1 MRTGIVVFPGSNCDR
16 DVHHVLNDV
25 MGINAQ
31 YIWHT
36 EESIDQYDAL
46 ILPGGFS
53 YGDRLRAG
61 VIAAQ
66 SPIVEA
72 IKKKAQEGLPILG
85 ICNGFQ
91 ILVEA
96 GILPGALV
104 KNVKLKF
111 SCKWLKME
119 VLNVNTPFTNMFRL
133 NDEITIPIAH
143 GEGRFVISDDKIPQL
158 KQNNQIVFKYKDQ
171 NPNGSTEM
179 IAAICN
185 KEGNVMGLM
194 PHPERA
200 SEPILSPNQTKS
212 NAGLI
217 FRSLKNFLSPHLKTE
232 LMI

>member
-1 MRTGIVVFPGSNCDR
+1 VKLGIVVFPGSNCER

-25 MGINAQ
+25 IGISAQ
-31 YIWHT
+31 YVWHM
-36 EESIDQYDAL
+36 EDSIDDCDAL

-72 IKKKAQEGLPILG
+72 IKKKAEEGLPILG

-96 GILPGALV
+96 GLLPGALI

-111 SCKWLKME
+111 SCKWLEME
-119 VLNVNTPFTNMFRL
+119 VLNVNTPFTNLFRV
-133 NDEITIPIAH
+133 NDKISIPIAH
-143 GEGRFVISDDKIPQL
+143 GEGRYVIGDDKLHQL
-158 KQNNQIVFKYKDQ
+158 YENNQVVFKYKDQ

-185 KEGNVMGLM
+185 ENGNVMGLM

-200 SEPILSPNQTKS
+200 SEPILSPDQKKS
-212 NAGLI
+212 NADLI
-217 FRSLKNFLSPHLKTE
+217 FLSLKNFLSSYIKN
-232 LMI
+232 

>member
-1 MRTGIVVFPGSNCDR
+1 MKVGIVVFPGSNCDR
-16 DVHHVLNDV
+16 DVYHVLNDV
-25 MGINAQ
+25 LGLGAQ
-31 YIWHT
+31 YVWHT
-36 EESIDQYDAL
+36 EKSINDFDAL

-72 IKKKAQEGLPILG
+72 IKKKAYEGLPILG

-96 GILPGALV
+96 GLLPGALMR
-104 KNVKLKF
+104 NDKLQF
-111 SCKWLKME
+111 SCKWLKIE
-119 VLNVNTPFTNMFRL
+119 VLNVNTPFTNLLRL
-133 NDEITIPIAH
+133 NDEISIPIAH
-143 GEGRFVISDDKIPQL
+143 GEGRYVIDDDKL
-158 KQNNQIVFKYKDQ
+158 HHLYENNQIVFKYKDQ

-185 KEGNVMGLM
+185 EEGNVMGLM

-200 SEPILSPNQTKS
+200 TETILSPTHAKS

-217 FRSLKNFLSPHLKTE
+217 FLSLKNFLSNYIKN
-232 LMI
+232 

>member
-1 MRTGIVVFPGSNCDR
+1 MKTGIVVFPGSNCDR

-25 MGINAQ
+25 VGINAE
-31 YIWHT
+31 YVWHT
-36 EESIDQYDAL
+36 EKSIEDYDAL

-72 IKKKAQEGLPILG
+72 IKKKADEGLPILG

-96 GILPGALV
+96 GLLPGALI

-111 SCKWLKME
+111 SCKWLQME
-119 VLNVNTPFTNMFRL
+119 VLNVNTPFTNLFRL
-133 NDEITIPIAH
+133 NDQINIPIAH
-143 GEGRFVISDDKIPQL
+143 GEGRYIINNDKIHEL
-158 KQNNQIVFKYKDQ
+158 NENNQIVFKYKDQ

-200 SEPILSPNQTKS
+200 SESILSPNQTRS

-217 FRSLKNFLSPHLKTE
+217 FLSLKNFLSSYIKN
-232 LMI
+232 

>member
-217 FRSLKNFLSPHLKTE
+217 FRSLKNFLSPHLKN
-232 LMI
+232 

>member
-1 MRTGIVVFPGSNCDR
+1 MKTGIVVFPGSNCDR

-25 MGINAQ
+25 VGINAE
-31 YIWHT
+31 YVWHT
-36 EESIDQYDAL
+36 EKSIEDYDAL

-66 SPIVEA
+66 SPIMEA
-72 IKKKAQEGLPILG
+72 IKKKADEGLPILG

-96 GILPGALV
+96 GLLPGALV

-111 SCKWLKME
+111 SCKWLQME
-119 VLNVNTPFTNMFRL
+119 VLNVNTPFTNLFRL
-133 NDEITIPIAH
+133 NDQINIPIAH
-143 GEGRFVISDDKIPQL
+143 GEGRYIINNDKIHEL
-158 KQNNQIVFKYKDQ
+158 NENNQIVFKYKDQ

-200 SEPILSPNQTKS
+200 SESILSPNQTRS

-217 FRSLKNFLSPHLKTE
+217 FLSLKNFLSSYIKN
-232 LMI
+232 

>member
-1 MRTGIVVFPGSNCDR
+1 VKLGIVVFPGSNCER

-25 MGINAQ
+25 IGISAQ
-31 YIWHT
+31 YVWHM
-36 EESIDQYDAL
+36 EKSIDDYDAL

-72 IKKKAQEGLPILG
+72 IKKKAEEGLPILG

-96 GILPGALV
+96 GLLPGALI

-111 SCKWLKME
+111 SCKWLEME
-119 VLNVNTPFTNMFRL
+119 VLNVNTPFTNLFRVK
-133 NDEITIPIAH
+133 DKISIPIAH
-143 GEGRFVISDDKIPQL
+143 GEGRYVIGDDKL
-158 KQNNQIVFKYKDQ
+158 HDLYENNQVVFKYKDQ

-185 KEGNVMGLM
+185 EKGNVMGLM

-200 SEPILSPNQTKS
+200 SEPILSPDQKKS
-212 NAGLI
+212 TADLI
-217 FRSLKNFLSPHLKTE
+217 FLSLKNFLSSYITN
-232 LMI
+232 

>member
-1 MRTGIVVFPGSNCDR
+1 MKVGIVVFPGSNCDR

-25 MGINAQ
+25 IGISAQ
-31 YIWHT
+31 YVWHM
-36 EESIDQYDAL
+36 EDSIDDCDAL

-72 IKKKAQEGLPILG
+72 IKKKAEEGLPILG

-96 GILPGALV
+96 GLLPGALI

-111 SCKWLKME
+111 SCKWLEME
-119 VLNVNTPFTNMFRL
+119 VLNVKTPFTNLFRV
-133 NDEITIPIAH
+133 NDKISIPIAH
-143 GEGRFVISDDKIPQL
+143 GEGRYVIGDDKL
-158 KQNNQIVFKYKDQ
+158 HDLYENNQVVFKYKDQ

-185 KEGNVMGLM
+185 ENGNVMGLM

-200 SEPILSPNQTKS
+200 SEPILSPDQKKS
-212 NAGLI
+212 NADLI
-217 FRSLKNFLSPHLKTE
+217 FLSLKNFLSSYIKN
-232 LMI
+232 

>member
-1 MRTGIVVFPGSNCDR
+1 MKTGIVVFPGSNCDR

-25 MGINAQ
+25 VEINAE
-31 YIWHT
+31 YVWHM
-36 EESIDQYDAL
+36 EKSIEDYDAL

-66 SPIVEA
+66 SPIMEA
-72 IKKKAQEGLPILG
+72 IKKKANEGLPILG

-96 GILPGALV
+96 GLLPGALV
-104 KNVKLKF
+104 KNVKLRF
-111 SCKWLKME
+111 SCKWLEME
-119 VLNVNTPFTNMFRL
+119 VLNVNTPFTNLFRL
-133 NDEITIPIAH
+133 NDQINIPIAH
-143 GEGRFVISDDKIPQL
+143 GEGRYILSDDKL
-158 KQNNQIVFKYKDQ
+158 HDLNENNQIVFKYKDQ

-200 SEPILSPNQTKS
+200 SEPILLPNQTTS

-217 FRSLKNFLSPHLKTE
+217 FLSLKNFLSSYIKN
-232 LMI
+232 

>member
-1 MRTGIVVFPGSNCDR
+1 MRAGIVVFPGSNCDR

-36 EESIDQYDAL
+36 EESINQYDAL

-96 GILPGALV
+96 GLLPGALV
-104 KNVKLKF
+104 KNVKLQF

-119 VLNVNTPFTNMFRL
+119 VLNVNTPFTNMFSL
-133 NDEITIPIAH
+133 NDEIAIPIAH
-143 GEGRFVISDDKIPQL
+143 GEGRFVIDDDKLHEL

-217 FRSLKNFLSPHLKTE
+217 FHSLKNFLSTYIKK
-232 LMI
+232 

>member
-1 MRTGIVVFPGSNCDR
+1 MKTGIVVFPGSNCDR

-25 MGINAQ
+25 VGINAEFV
-31 YIWHT
+31 WHM
-36 EESIDQYDAL
+36 EKSIEGYDAL

-72 IKKKAQEGLPILG
+72 IKKKANEGLPILG

-96 GILPGALV
+96 GLLPGALV

-111 SCKWLKME
+111 SCKWLEVE
-119 VLNVNTPFTNMFRL
+119 VLNVNTPFTNLFRI
-133 NDEITIPIAH
+133 NDQINIPIAH
-143 GEGRFVISDDKIPQL
+143 GEGRYIISDDKL
-158 KQNNQIVFKYKDQ
+158 HDLNENNQIVFKYKDQ
-171 NPNGSTEM
+171 NPNGSTEL

-200 SEPILSPNQTKS
+200 SEPILLPNQTTS

-217 FRSLKNFLSPHLKTE
+217 FLSLKNFLSSYIKN
-232 LMI
+232 

>member
-36 EESIDQYDAL
+36 KESIDDYDAL

-61 VIAAQ
+61 VIAAK

-72 IKKKAQEGLPILG
+72 IKKKAHEGLPILG

-96 GILPGALV
+96 GLLPGALV

-119 VLNVNTPFTNMFRL
+119 VLNVNTPFTNMFKL
-133 NDEITIPIAH
+133 NDEIQIPIAH
-143 GEGRFVISDDKIPQL
+143 GEGRFVIGDGTLEEL

-179 IAAICN
+179 IAAICS

-200 SEPILSPNQTKS
+200 SEPILSPNQTSS

-217 FRSLKNFLSPHLKTE
+217 FRSLKKFLSSHLKN
-232 LMI
+232 

>member
-1 MRTGIVVFPGSNCDR
+1 MKTGIVVFPGSNCDR
-16 DVHHVLNDV
+16 DIHHVLNDV
-25 MGINAQ
+25 VGINAE
-31 YIWHT
+31 YVWHT
-36 EESIDQYDAL
+36 EKSIEDYDAL

-72 IKKKAQEGLPILG
+72 IKKKAIEGLPILG

-96 GILPGALV
+96 GLLPGALV

-111 SCKWLKME
+111 SCKWLEME
-119 VLNVNTPFTNMFRL
+119 VLNVNTPFTNLFRL
-133 NDEITIPIAH
+133 NDQINIPIAH
-143 GEGRFVISDDKIPQL
+143 GEGRYIISDDKL
-158 KQNNQIVFKYKDQ
+158 HELNENNQIVFKYKDQ

-185 KEGNVMGLM
+185 KEGNIMGLM

-200 SEPILSPNQTKS
+200 SEPILLPNQTTS

-217 FRSLKNFLSPHLKTE
+217 FLSLKNFLSSYIKN
-232 LMI
+232 

>member
-31 YIWHT
+31 YVWHT
-36 EESIDQYDAL
+36 EKSIDEYDAL

-66 SPIVEA
+66 SPIVET

-119 VLNVNTPFTNMFRL
+119 VLNVNTPFTNMYRL

-143 GEGRFVISDDKIPQL
+143 GEGRFVISNDKIPEL
-158 KQNNQIVFKYKDQ
+158 EQNNQIVFKYKDQ

-217 FRSLKNFLSPHLKTE
+217 FRSLKNFLSHIKN
-232 LMI
+232 

>member
-1 MRTGIVVFPGSNCDR
+1 MKVGIVVFPGSNCDR

-25 MGINAQ
+25 IGISAQ
-31 YIWHT
+31 YVWHM
-36 EESIDQYDAL
+36 EKSIIDYDAL
-46 ILPGGFS
+46 LLPGGFS

-72 IKKKAQEGLPILG
+72 IKKKAEDGLPILG

-96 GILPGALV
+96 GLLPGALI

-111 SCKWLKME
+111 SCKWLEME
-119 VLNVNTPFTNMFRL
+119 VLNVNTPFTNLFRL
-133 NDEITIPIAH
+133 NDKISIPIAH
-143 GEGRFVISDDKIPQL
+143 GEGRYVISDDKL
-158 KQNNQIVFKYKDQ
+158 HDLYENNQVVFKYKDQ

-185 KEGNVMGLM
+185 EEGNVMGLM

-217 FRSLKNFLSPHLKTE
+217 FLSLKNFLSSYIKN
-232 LMI
+232 

>member
-1 MRTGIVVFPGSNCDR
+1 MRAGIVVFPGSNCDR

-36 EESIDQYDAL
+36 EESINQYDAL

-96 GILPGALV
+96 GLLPGALV
-104 KNVKLKF
+104 KNVKLQF

-119 VLNVNTPFTNMFRL
+119 VLNVKTPFTNMFNL
-133 NDEITIPIAH
+133 NDEIAIPIAH
-143 GEGRFVISDDKIPQL
+143 GEGRFVIDDDKLHEL

-217 FRSLKNFLSPHLKTE
+217 FHSLKNFLSTYIKK
-232 LMI
+232 

>member
-1 MRTGIVVFPGSNCDR
+1 MKTGIVVFPGSNCDR
-16 DVHHVLNDV
+16 DIHHVLNDV
-25 MGINAQ
+25 VGINAE
-31 YIWHT
+31 YVWHT
-36 EESIDQYDAL
+36 EKSIEDYDAL

-72 IKKKAQEGLPILG
+72 IKKKAIEGLPILG

-96 GILPGALV
+96 GLLPGALV

-111 SCKWLKME
+111 SCKWLEME
-119 VLNVNTPFTNMFRL
+119 VLNVNTPFTNLYRL
-133 NDEITIPIAH
+133 NDQINIPIAH
-143 GEGRFVISDDKIPQL
+143 GEGRYIISDDKL
-158 KQNNQIVFKYKDQ
+158 HELNENNQIVFKYKDQ

-185 KEGNVMGLM
+185 KEGNIMGLM

-200 SEPILSPNQTKS
+200 SEPILLPNQTTS

-217 FRSLKNFLSPHLKTE
+217 FLSLKNFLSSYIKN
-232 LMI
+232 

>member
-1 MRTGIVVFPGSNCDR
+1 MKTGIVVFPGSNCDR

-25 MGINAQ
+25 VGINAE
-31 YIWHT
+31 YVWHT
-36 EESIDQYDAL
+36 EKSIEDYDAL

-72 IKKKAQEGLPILG
+72 IKKKANEGLPILG

-96 GILPGALV
+96 GLLPGALV

-111 SCKWLKME
+111 SCKWLEME
-119 VLNVNTPFTNMFRL
+119 VLNVNTPFTNLFRL
-133 NDEITIPIAH
+133 NDQVNIPIAH
-143 GEGRFVISDDKIPQL
+143 GEGRYIISDDKL
-158 KQNNQIVFKYKDQ
+158 HDLNENNQIVFKYKNQ

-200 SEPILSPNQTKS
+200 SEPILLPNQTTS

-217 FRSLKNFLSPHLKTE
+217 FLSLKNFLSSYIKN
-232 LMI
+232 

>member
-1 MRTGIVVFPGSNCDR
+1 
-16 DVHHVLNDV
+16 

-66 SPIVEA
+66 SPILEA

-96 GILPGALV
+96 GLLPGALV
-104 KNVKLKF
+104 KNVKLQF

-119 VLNVNTPFTNMFRL
+119 VLNINTPFTNMFRL

-143 GEGRFVISDDKIPQL
+143 GEGRFVIDDVKLREL

-185 KEGNVMGLM
+185 KKGNVMGLM

-212 NAGLI
+212 NADLI
-217 FRSLKNFLSPHLKTE
+217 FHSLKNFLSSYIKN
-232 LMI
+232 

>member
-1 MRTGIVVFPGSNCDR
+1 MKVGIVVFPGSNCDR

-25 MGINAQ
+25 IGISAQ
-31 YIWHT
+31 YVWHM
-36 EESIDQYDAL
+36 EKSIIDYDAL

-72 IKKKAQEGLPILG
+72 IKKKAEEGLPILG

-96 GILPGALV
+96 GLLPGALI

-111 SCKWLKME
+111 SCKWLEME
-119 VLNVNTPFTNMFRL
+119 VLNVNTPFTNLFRL
-133 NDEITIPIAH
+133 NDKISIPIAH
-143 GEGRFVISDDKIPQL
+143 GEGRYVISYDKLDDL
-158 KQNNQIVFKYKDQ
+158 YENNQVVFKYKDQ

-185 KEGNVMGLM
+185 EEGNVMGLM

-217 FRSLKNFLSPHLKTE
+217 FLSLKNFLSSYIKN
-232 LMI
+232 

>member
-1 MRTGIVVFPGSNCDR
+1 
-16 DVHHVLNDV
+16 

-36 EESIDQYDAL
+36 EESINQYDAL

-96 GILPGALV
+96 GLLPGALV
-104 KNVKLKF
+104 KNVKLQF

-143 GEGRFVISDDKIPQL
+143 GEGRFVIDDDKLHEL

-217 FRSLKNFLSPHLKTE
+217 FHSLKNFLSTYIKK
-232 LMI
+232 

>member
-1 MRTGIVVFPGSNCDR
+1 VKTGIVVFPGSNCDR
-16 DVHHVLNDV
+16 DVHHVLNDIV
-25 MGINAQ
+25 GVNAE
-31 YIWHT
+31 YVWHT
-36 EESIDQYDAL
+36 EKSIEDYDAL

-66 SPIVEA
+66 CPIVEA
-72 IKKKAQEGLPILG
+72 IKKKADEGLPILG

-96 GILPGALV
+96 GLLPGALV

-111 SCKWLKME
+111 SCKWLEME
-119 VLNVNTPFTNMFRL
+119 VLNVNTPFTNLFRL
-133 NDEITIPIAH
+133 NDQISIPIAH
-143 GEGRFVISDDKIPQL
+143 GEGRYVISDDKL
-158 KQNNQIVFKYKDQ
+158 HDLNKNNQIVFKYKDQ

-200 SEPILSPNQTKS
+200 SEPILSPDQTRS
-212 NAGLI
+212 NAALI
-217 FRSLKNFLSPHLKTE
+217 FLSLKNFLSAYLKN
-232 LMI
+232 

>member
-1 MRTGIVVFPGSNCDR
+1 VKLGIVVFPGSNCER

-25 MGINAQ
+25 IGISAQ
-31 YIWHT
+31 YVWHM
-36 EESIDQYDAL
+36 EDSIDDCDAL

-61 VIAAQ
+61 VIAAR

-72 IKKKAQEGLPILG
+72 IKKKAEEGLPILG

-96 GILPGALV
+96 GLLPGALI

-111 SCKWLKME
+111 SCKWLEME
-119 VLNVNTPFTNMFRL
+119 VLNVNTPFTNLFRV
-133 NDEITIPIAH
+133 NDKISIPIAH
-143 GEGRFVISDDKIPQL
+143 GEGRYVIGDDKL
-158 KQNNQIVFKYKDQ
+158 HDLYENNQVVFKYKDQ

-185 KEGNVMGLM
+185 ENGNVMGLM

-200 SEPILSPNQTKS
+200 SEPILSPDQKKS
-212 NAGLI
+212 NADLI
-217 FRSLKNFLSPHLKTE
+217 FLSLKNFLSSYVKN
-232 LMI
+232 

>member
-1 MRTGIVVFPGSNCDR
+1 VKLGIVVFPGSNCER

-25 MGINAQ
+25 IGISAQ
-31 YIWHT
+31 YVWHM
-36 EESIDQYDAL
+36 EKSIDDYDAL

-53 YGDRLRAG
+53 YGDRVRAG

-72 IKKKAQEGLPILG
+72 IKKKAEEGLPILG

-96 GILPGALV
+96 GLLPGALI

-111 SCKWLKME
+111 SCKWLEME
-119 VLNVNTPFTNMFRL
+119 VLNVNTPFTNLFRV
-133 NDEITIPIAH
+133 NDKISIPIAH
-143 GEGRFVISDDKIPQL
+143 GEGRYVIGDDKL
-158 KQNNQIVFKYKDQ
+158 HDLYENNQVVFKYKDQ

-185 KEGNVMGLM
+185 EKGNVMGLM

-200 SEPILSPNQTKS
+200 SEPILSPDQKKS
-212 NAGLI
+212 NAVLI
-217 FRSLKNFLSPHLKTE
+217 FLSLKNFLSSYLKN
-232 LMI
+232 

>member
-1 MRTGIVVFPGSNCDR
+1 MKTGIVVFPGSNCDR

-25 MGINAQ
+25 VEINAE
-31 YIWHT
+31 YVWHM
-36 EESIDQYDAL
+36 EKSIEDYDAL

-72 IKKKAQEGLPILG
+72 IKKKANEGLPILG

-96 GILPGALV
+96 GLLPGALV

-111 SCKWLKME
+111 SCKWLEVE
-119 VLNVNTPFTNMFRL
+119 VLNVNTPFTNLFRI
-133 NDEITIPIAH
+133 NDQINIPIAH
-143 GEGRFVISDDKIPQL
+143 GEGRYIISDDKL
-158 KQNNQIVFKYKDQ
+158 HDLNENNQIVFKYKDQ
-171 NPNGSTEM
+171 NPNGSTEL

-200 SEPILSPNQTKS
+200 SEPILLPNQTTS

-217 FRSLKNFLSPHLKTE
+217 FLSLKNFLSSYIKN
-232 LMI
+232 

>member
-1 MRTGIVVFPGSNCDR
+1 VKLGIAVFPGSNCER

-25 MGINAQ
+25 IGIRAQ
-31 YIWHT
+31 YVWHM
-36 EESIDQYDAL
+36 EKSIDDYDAL

-72 IKKKAQEGLPILG
+72 IKKKAEEGLPILG

-96 GILPGALV
+96 GLLPGALI

-111 SCKWLKME
+111 SCKWLEME
-119 VLNVNTPFTNMFRL
+119 VLNVNTPFTNLFRV
-133 NDEITIPIAH
+133 NDKISIPIAH
-143 GEGRFVISDDKIPQL
+143 GEGRYVIGNDKL
-158 KQNNQIVFKYKDQ
+158 HDLYENNQVVFKYKDQ

-185 KEGNVMGLM
+185 EKGNVMGLM

-200 SEPILSPNQTKS
+200 SEPILSPDQKKS
-212 NAGLI
+212 NAELI
-217 FRSLKNFLSPHLKTE
+217 FLSLKNFLSSYLKN
-232 LMI
+232 

>member
-1 MRTGIVVFPGSNCDR
+1 MKTGIVVFPGSNCDR

-25 MGINAQ
+25 VGINAEFV
-31 YIWHT
+31 WHM
-36 EESIDQYDAL
+36 EKSIEGYDAL

-72 IKKKAQEGLPILG
+72 IKKKANEGLPILG

-96 GILPGALV
+96 GLLPGALV

-111 SCKWLKME
+111 SCKWLEVE
-119 VLNVNTPFTNMFRL
+119 VLNVNTPFTNLFRL
-133 NDEITIPIAH
+133 NDQINIPIAH
-143 GEGRFVISDDKIPQL
+143 GEGRYIISDDKL
-158 KQNNQIVFKYKDQ
+158 HDLNENNQIVFKYKDQ

-200 SEPILSPNQTKS
+200 SEPILLPNQTTS

-217 FRSLKNFLSPHLKTE
+217 FLSLKNFLSSYIKN
-232 LMI
+232 

>member
-1 MRTGIVVFPGSNCDR
+1 VKVGIVVFPGSNCDR
-16 DVHHVLNDV
+16 DVYHVLNDV
-25 MGINAQ
+25 LGLDAQ
-31 YIWHT
+31 YVWHT
-36 EESIDQYDAL
+36 EKSINDFDAL

-72 IKKKAQEGLPILG
+72 IKKKADQGLPILG

-96 GILPGALV
+96 GLLPGALMR
-104 KNVKLKF
+104 NNKLQF
-111 SCKWLKME
+111 SCKWLKIE
-119 VLNVNTPFTNMFRL
+119 VLNVKTPFTNLLRL
-133 NDEITIPIAH
+133 NDEISIPIAH
-143 GEGRFVISDDKIPQL
+143 GEGRYVIGDDRL
-158 KQNNQIVFKYKDQ
+158 HHLYENNQIVFKYKDQ

-185 KEGNVMGLM
+185 EEGNVMGLM

-200 SEPILSPNQTKS
+200 TETILSPTHAKS

-217 FRSLKNFLSPHLKTE
+217 FLSLKNFLSNYIKN
-232 LMI
+232 

>member
-36 EESIDQYDAL
+36 KESIDGYDAL

-61 VIAAQ
+61 VIAAK

-72 IKKKAQEGLPILG
+72 IKKKAHEGLPILG

-96 GILPGALV
+96 GLLPGALV

-119 VLNVNTPFTNMFRL
+119 VLNVNTPFTNMFKL
-133 NDEITIPIAH
+133 NDEIQIPIAH
-143 GEGRFVISDDKIPQL
+143 GEGRFVIGDDTLDEL
-158 KQNNQIVFKYKDQ
+158 KQNHQIVFKYKDQ

-179 IAAICN
+179 IAAICS

-200 SEPILSPNQTKS
+200 SEPILSPNQTSS

-217 FRSLKNFLSPHLKTE
+217 FRSLKKFLSSHLKN
-232 LMI
+232 

>member
-16 DVHHVLNDV
+16 DVHHILNDV
-25 MGINAQ
+25 IGIKAQ

-36 EESIDQYDAL
+36 EESIDKYDAL

-96 GILPGALV
+96 GLLPGALV
-104 KNVKLKF
+104 KNVKLQF

-143 GEGRFVISDDKIPQL
+143 GEGRFVIDDDKIHEL
-158 KQNNQIVFKYKDQ
+158 KQNNQIVFKYKEQ

-185 KEGNVMGLM
+185 TEGNVMGLM

-212 NAGLI
+212 NASLI
-217 FRSLKNFLSPHLKTE
+217 FNSLKNFLSTHIKK
-232 LMI
+232 

>member
-1 MRTGIVVFPGSNCDR
+1 MKTGIVVFPGSNCDR

-25 MGINAQ
+25 FGLNAE
-31 YIWHT
+31 YVWHM
-36 EESIDQYDAL
+36 ERSIEDYDAL

-66 SPIVEA
+66 SPIVED
-72 IKKKAQEGLPILG
+72 IKKKANEGLPILG

-96 GILPGALV
+96 GLLPGALV

-111 SCKWLKME
+111 SCKWLEME
-119 VLNVNTPFTNMFRL
+119 VLNVNTPFTNLFRL
-133 NDEITIPIAH
+133 NDQINIPIAH
-143 GEGRFVISDDKIPQL
+143 GEGRYIISDDKL
-158 KQNNQIVFKYKDQ
+158 HDLNENNQIVFKYKDQ

-200 SEPILSPNQTKS
+200 AEPILIPNQKTS

-217 FRSLKNFLSPHLKTE
+217 FLSLKNFLSSYIKN
-232 LMI
+232 

>member
-1 MRTGIVVFPGSNCDR
+1 MKVGIVVFPGSNCDR

-25 MGINAQ
+25 IGISAQ
-31 YIWHT
+31 FVWHM
-36 EESIDQYDAL
+36 EKSMIDYDAL

-72 IKKKAQEGLPILG
+72 IKKKAEEGLPILG

-96 GILPGALV
+96 GLLPGALI

-111 SCKWLKME
+111 SCKWLEME
-119 VLNVNTPFTNMFRL
+119 VLNVNTPFTNLFRL
-133 NDEITIPIAH
+133 NDKISIPIAH
-143 GEGRFVISDDKIPQL
+143 GEGRYVISDDKLHDLYENDQV
-158 KQNNQIVFKYKDQ
+158 VFKYKDQ

-185 KEGNVMGLM
+185 EEGNVMGLM

-217 FRSLKNFLSPHLKTE
+217 FLSLKNFLSSYIKN
-232 LMI
+232 

>member
-36 EESIDQYDAL
+36 KESIDDYDAL

-61 VIAAQ
+61 VIAAK

-72 IKKKAQEGLPILG
+72 IKKKAHEGLPILG

-96 GILPGALV
+96 GLLPGALV

-119 VLNVNTPFTNMFRL
+119 VLNVNTPFTNMFKL
-133 NDEITIPIAH
+133 NDEIQIPIAH
-143 GEGRFVISDDKIPQL
+143 GEGRFVIGDDTLDEL
-158 KQNNQIVFKYKDQ
+158 KQNHQIVFKYKDQ

-179 IAAICN
+179 IAAICS

-200 SEPILSPNQTKS
+200 SEPILSPNQTSS

-217 FRSLKNFLSPHLKTE
+217 FRSLKKFLSSHLKN
-232 LMI
+232 

>member
-1 MRTGIVVFPGSNCDR
+1 VKTGIVVFPGSNCDR
-16 DVHHVLNDV
+16 DVHHVLNYV
-25 MGINAQ
+25 VGVNSE
-31 YIWHT
+31 YVWHT
-36 EESIDQYDAL
+36 EKSIEDYDAL

-66 SPIVEA
+66 SPIVDA
-72 IKKKAQEGLPILG
+72 IKMKADEGLPILG

-96 GILPGALV
+96 GLLPGALV

-111 SCKWLKME
+111 SCKWLEME
-119 VLNVNTPFTNMFRL
+119 VLNVNTPFTNLFRL
-133 NDEITIPIAH
+133 NDRISIPIAH
-143 GEGRFVISDDKIPQL
+143 GEGRYVISDDKL
-158 KQNNQIVFKYKDQ
+158 HDLNENNQIVFKYKDQ

-200 SEPILSPNQTKS
+200 SEPILSPDQTSS
-212 NAGLI
+212 NAALI
-217 FRSLKNFLSPHLKTE
+217 FLSLKNFLSSNLKN
-232 LMI
+232 

>member
-1 MRTGIVVFPGSNCDR
+1 MKVGIVVFPGSNCDR

-25 MGINAQ
+25 IGISAQ
-31 YIWHT
+31 YVWHM
-36 EESIDQYDAL
+36 EKSIIDYDAL

-72 IKKKAQEGLPILG
+72 IKKKAGEGLPILG

-96 GILPGALV
+96 GLLPGALI

-111 SCKWLKME
+111 SCKWLEMQ
-119 VLNVNTPFTNMFRL
+119 VLNVNTPFTNLFRL
-133 NDEITIPIAH
+133 NDKISIPIAH
-143 GEGRFVISDDKIPQL
+143 GEGRYVISDDKL
-158 KQNNQIVFKYKDQ
+158 HDLYENNQVVFKYKDQ

-185 KEGNVMGLM
+185 EEGNVMGLM

-217 FRSLKNFLSPHLKTE
+217 FLSLKNFLSSYIKN
-232 LMI
+232 